1 MFFKAT
7 KNNTIPSPI
16 KSQPQNLKQ
25 FQKEQPKTDN
35 KRLNKNSHLMNILAD
50 VMRTI
55 MDENRNSWSENPIK
69 NADN

>member
-1 MFFKAT
+1 
-7 KNNTIPSPI
+7 
-16 KSQPQNLKQ
+16 
-25 FQKEQPKTDN
+25 
-35 KRLNKNSHLMNILAD
+35 MNILAD